1 MREACQLTCPIILD
15 MHETMRGETVDDIAT
30 WHADQAA
37 AYLDGIRGKAMR
49 MKSLAMAIESNR
61 ETADGL
67 KSMDYSRGPVS
78 ATASDDAIPDAVDSI
93 DRLTQRLESMRDE
106 CHADIEAAHRALDS
120 MGNSMFAAILEMH
133 YLCGEPWNGC
143 AEAFGYSK
151 RGIMKLRPKA
161 LAEFYEVMPE
171 TRRSEIPSA
180 I

>member
-1 MREACQLTCPIILD
+1 MYGEGDD
-15 MHETMRGETVDDIAT
+15 MGDIDT

-67 KSMDYSRGPVS
+67 KSMDYSRCPVS
-78 ATASDDAIPDAVDSI
+78 VTASDDAIPDAVDSI
-93 DRLTQRLESMRDE
+93 DRLTARLEEMRDE
-106 CHADIEAAHRALDS
+106 CRADIDAAHRALDS

-133 YLCGEPWNGC
+133 YLCGEPWHSC

-151 RGIMKLRPKA
+151 RGMMNLRPKA
-161 LAEFYEVMPE
+161 LSDFYDVMPE